1 MWKLLAL
8 SVALAGCKGSESKS
22 EPKAAPA
29 KPSDTARAKPKLPP
43 TEEVLPSEFPLP
55 SAQNKL
61 VRAHK
66 KLTMLVWE
74 YAYPALAPADARKQ
88 ILDGMV
94 DRGFTMEKQDLTA
107 GPFRA
112 HRDSRLYVVSIAP
125 AGTGTALTIRSFPDA
140 GPTTLNAPTSYPTKF
155 PFLAG
160 GTASHAP
167 DGAKLTVAYQSDP
180 RDIEQAMIV
189 AAEAAGW
196 TCSGTGSVT
205 CTQGKS
211 RVTFTTEAASGG
223 SLLVVNGL

>member
-8 SVALAGCKGSESKS
+8 SLALAGCKGSDSKS
-22 EPKAAPA
+22 EPAPA
-29 KPSDTARAKPKLPP
+29 PTKSNEQARTKPTLPP

-55 SAQNKL
+55 AGQNKL

-74 YAYPALAPADARKQ
+74 YAYPDLAPAEAQKRIVDEM
-88 ILDGMV
+88 IL
-94 DRGFTMEKQDLTA
+94 RGWTVAKQDPIRASHA
-107 GPFRA
+107 G
-112 HRDSRLYVVSIAP
+112 RLYVV
-125 AGTGTALTIRSFPDA
+125 TTAASDKGSVLTIRSFPEA
-140 GPTTLNAPTSYPTKF
+140 GPTTLNAPTSYPSKF

-160 GTASHAP
+160 GTSSHAP

-189 AAEAAGW
+189 AAEGAGW
-196 TCSGTGSVT
+196 TCTGTGSVT

-211 RVTFTTEAASGG
+211 RVTFTTEAATGG
-223 SLLVVNGL
+223 SLLVVSGL